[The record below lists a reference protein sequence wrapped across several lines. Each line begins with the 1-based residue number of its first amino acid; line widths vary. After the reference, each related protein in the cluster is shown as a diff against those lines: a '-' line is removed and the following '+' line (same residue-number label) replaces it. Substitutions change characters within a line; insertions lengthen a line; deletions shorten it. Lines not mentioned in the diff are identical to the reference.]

1 MSSNSAFQGI
11 FAPKNQI
18 AVPKSTYKLK
28 FLRQKLHKHPLFDVK
43 NAHFSKSAFIRLQI
57 TIFSNSALDQSANIL
72 QYFCILNSMKERI
85 QKIYQDVLV
94 YLKSLNWIVLLGIAA
109 FSIALAIINNIRVDD
124 AKSVDWI
131 GSQEI
136 LENPADI
143 L

>member
-1 MSSNSAFQGI
+1 MRPSQLRAGAPPAF
-11 FAPKNQI
+11 
-18 AVPKSTYKLK
+18 L
-28 FLRQKLHKHPLFDVK
+28 
-43 NAHFSKSAFIRLQI
+43 
-57 TIFSNSALDQSANIL
+57 
-72 QYFCILNSMKERI
+72 FCILTNMKEFI
-85 QKIYQDVLV
+85 QKIKKNGLA

-136 LENPADI
+136 LEKPADI

>member
-1 MSSNSAFQGI
+1 
-11 FAPKNQI
+11 
-18 AVPKSTYKLK
+18 
-28 FLRQKLHKHPLFDVK
+28 
-43 NAHFSKSAFIRLQI
+43 
-57 TIFSNSALDQSANIL
+57 
-72 QYFCILNSMKERI
+72 MKEKI

-109 FSIALAIINNIRVDD
+109 FSIALAIINNIRVDN

-136 LENPADI
+136 LEKPADI

>member
-1 MSSNSAFQGI
+1 
-11 FAPKNQI
+11 
-18 AVPKSTYKLK
+18 
-28 FLRQKLHKHPLFDVK
+28 
-43 NAHFSKSAFIRLQI
+43 
-57 TIFSNSALDQSANIL
+57 
-72 QYFCILNSMKERI
+72 MKERI

-131 GSQEI
+131 GSQDV
-136 LENPADI
+136 LEKPADI

>member
-1 MSSNSAFQGI
+1 M
-11 FAPKNQI
+11 
-18 AVPKSTYKLK
+18 
-28 FLRQKLHKHPLFDVK
+28 
-43 NAHFSKSAFIRLQI
+43 
-57 TIFSNSALDQSANIL
+57 
-72 QYFCILNSMKERI
+72 NSMKERI

-136 LENPADI
+136 LEKPADI

>member
-1 MSSNSAFQGI
+1 
-11 FAPKNQI
+11 
-18 AVPKSTYKLK
+18 
-28 FLRQKLHKHPLFDVK
+28 
-43 NAHFSKSAFIRLQI
+43 
-57 TIFSNSALDQSANIL
+57 
-72 QYFCILNSMKERI
+72 MKERI

-94 YLKSLNWIVLLGIAA
+94 YLKSLNWIVLLGIAV

-136 LENPADI
+136 LEKPADI